1 MNYSTLVMISMSQAF
16 QKESVSRPMP
26 ITLFYWITQQRN
38 RSFYTAFMECNNECW
53 NGTCNWFWR
62 KSLYSCKIYSTR
74 QWCSWRSF
82 DVILTV
88 IRIKIQECTIW
99 MFQDVL
105 HQNVSELQ
113 LLASTY
119 HFCCLFRL
127 FYYLRC
133 NWIKFLN
140 WYSYFSQSRD
150 YIFEFPRFWTM
161 WACSRNE
168 NLRSKIKPVDL
179 TRVLGNLSCLIFC
192 DRELLLVQIMNWAA
206 RNEWRITRWYYVNF
220 CSRDCTQPFCIYISR
235 HQ

>member
-1 MNYSTLVMISMSQAF
+1 MNYSTLVMISMNLAF
-16 QKESVSRPMP
+16 QKKTVFRPML
-26 ITLFYWITQQRN
+26 ITLVSNNFSRKTQKRN
-38 RSFYTAFMECNNECW
+38 RPFYTAFMECNNECW
-53 NGTCNWFWR
+53 NGTCNWFWW

-119 HFCCLFRL
+119 HFCCLLRL
-127 FYYLRC
+127 FYYLRF

-150 YIFEFPRFWTM
+150 YRFEFWTM
-161 WACSRNE
+161 LVCSRNE
-168 NLRSKIKPVDL
+168 NFRSKPKPVDL
-179 TRVLGNLSCLIFC
+179 TRVLGNLSCLIFG
-192 DRELLLVQIMNWAA
+192 DRDL
-206 RNEWRITRWYYVNF
+206 NF
-220 CSRDCTQPFCIYISR
+220 
-235 HQ
+235 